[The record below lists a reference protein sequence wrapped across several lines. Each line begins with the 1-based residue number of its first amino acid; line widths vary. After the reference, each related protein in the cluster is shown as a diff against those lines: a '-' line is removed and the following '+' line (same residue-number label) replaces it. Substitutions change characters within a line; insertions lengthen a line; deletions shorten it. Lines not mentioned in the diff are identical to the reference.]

1 MFALQKSNKKAS
13 ARAQINIDGV
23 KDGVL
28 MLPGGHYRV
37 ALHVSPV
44 NFELKSEDEQDAI
57 IDTYESFLNSVGCP
71 LQILIR
77 TREID
82 MDKYLGEIN
91 ERLSG
96 EQEHIYRRQLQ
107 NYDEFIRSLIT
118 TNKILTRHFYV
129 IVPYDAPAK
138 SDFDS
143 VREQLGLRVDIVMK
157 GLSRLG
163 MQSRELSSLEVLDL
177 FYSFYSPEQ
186 AKLQPLTQQALTLLH
201 TSYIQK
207 GVANE

>member
-1 MFALQKSNKKAS
+1 MYLLQKSKNKSS
-13 ARAQINIDGV
+13 ARQQIDIQGV

-28 MLPGGHYRV
+28 ILRNDHCRV
-37 ALHVSPV
+37 VLQVSSV

-57 IDTYESFLNSVGCP
+57 IDTYESFLNSVGIP

-82 MDKYLGEIN
+82 MDKYLGELD
-91 ERLSG
+91 ERLAG
-96 EQEHIYRRQLQ
+96 ETEAIYKKQLS
-107 NYDEFIRSLIT
+107 NYDEFIRSLIS
-118 TNKILTRHFYV
+118 TNKILTRNFYV
-129 IVPYDAPAK
+129 IVPYDGHAK
-138 SDFDS
+138 VDFGMAK
-143 VREQLGLRVDIVMK
+143 EQLSLSVDIVAK

-163 MQSRELSSLEVLDL
+163 MQSRQLSSLELLDL

-186 AKLQPLTQQALTLLH
+186 AKIQPLTEKTLRLVH

-207 GVANE
+207 EQADD

>member
-1 MFALQKSNKKAS
+1 MSVLRKSNRKSS
-13 ARAQINIDGV
+13 ARQQIDIKGV

-28 MLPGGHYRV
+28 TLPGNKHRMV
-37 ALHVSPV
+37 LAVSPV

-82 MDKYLGEIN
+82 MDKYLE
-91 ERLSG
+91 ELHEQLSG
-96 EQEHIYRRQLQ
+96 ETEAIYKTQAK

-129 IVPYDAPAK
+129 IVPYDAASK
-138 SDFDS
+138 VDFES
-143 VREQLGLRVDIVMK
+143 AREQLNLRVDIVQK

-163 MQSRELSSLEVLDL
+163 MYSRELSSLEVLDL
-177 FYSFYSPEQ
+177 FYSFYNPEQ
-186 AKLQPLTQQALTLLH
+186 AKIQPLTQQALELLH
-201 TSYIQK
+201 TSYVQK
-207 GVANE
+207 EVLV